1 MGGSWWRGFVWC
13 CAVLCGAV
21 GGADMCGATSHLLP
35 NIPMQ
40 WAPLKIGMLKTKE
53 NIYETN
59 LIINVINCNIP
70 PVSEH
75 SDAGSEQSNIEQF
88 KH

>member
-1 MGGSWWRGFVWC
+1 MSQEYYK
-13 CAVLCGAV
+13 
-21 GGADMCGATSHLLP
+21 SHLLLI
-35 NIPMQ
+35 IPMQ
-40 WAPLKIGMLKTKE
+40 WAPLKIKTLKTKE

-59 LIINVINCNIP
+59 LIITVINCNIP

-75 SDAGSEQSNIEQF
+75 SDACSEQSNIEKF